1 MLFQEVHFK
10 MIIWLGTKLYKM
22 KIKLLLW
29 LPQLGVGVQK
39 GVTYLI
45 GLNMAFPKSE
55 NLRTSLRWT
64 PLGFTTAWE
73 EWGVN
78 GASGPRPG
86 AVALY
91 SFHKPSPFLLF
102 SLTGDPKTR
111 ICSQSLRREVQSGYG
126 ECPGTQDK
134 TFSAVIGDNA
144 GFPRGTLSENPK
156 RTFS

>member
-10 MIIWLGTKLYKM
+10 MILWLGTKLYKM
-22 KIKLLLW
+22 KIKFLLW

-39 GVTYLI
+39 VVTYLI

-78 GASGPRPG
+78 GASGPRLG

-91 SFHKPSPFLLF
+91 SFHKPSLFLLF
-102 SLTGDPKTR
+102 SLT
-111 ICSQSLRREVQSGYG
+111 
-126 ECPGTQDK
+126 
-134 TFSAVIGDNA
+134 
-144 GFPRGTLSENPK
+144 
-156 RTFS
+156 